1 MSDFQKQTVQWFPGH
16 MAKTRRQIK
25 ESLPL
30 VDAVTELLDAR
41 VPLSSRNP
49 ELNELIASKPHIV
62 LLNKCDMADE
72 AATRRWKAWFGRQG
86 SPALAVDC
94 RSGRGLNDYGDT
106 VRELLRDKIQS
117 NLEKGMAGRALRM
130 MVVGIPNTGKS
141 SFINRMA
148 GRSRAKVADRP
159 GVTRQNQWFAIGG
172 GIELLDTPGV
182 LWPKFDDPEVGN
194 RLAFIGSVKD
204 EVMDVE
210 NKPKIGC
217 VVMAAGNARRF
228 GENKLAAQLRGRS
241 LILRALEAVPAEK
254 FDKVVVVTQYPEV
267 MRLAGEFHF
276 AAIHNPHPDYGI
288 SHTIEL
294 GLTALR
300 DCDGVLFQVSDQPL
314 LRRESVAELVDRWRT
329 RPEKIVALG
338 HGGVRGNPCLFPAR
352 FFPELLELR
361 EDHGGNTVIRRHEA
375 DLLLLDVPAE
385 ELRDV
390 DTAQALEELKAEE
403 QV

>member
-182 LWPKFDDPEVGN
+182 LWPKFDDQSVGMN
-194 RLAFIGSVKD
+194 LAYTGAVKD
-204 EVMDVE
+204 DILDVE
-210 NKPKIGC
+210 TLGC
-217 VVMAAGNARRF
+217 HLMAYLGEHYPDALKTAYKLSALPEREAEENDIAYGYRLLEAAGKKRGFLISGGEVDTERMAKILLDEFRSAKLGRF
-228 GENKLAAQLRGRS
+228 
-241 LILRALEAVPAEK
+241 
-254 FDKVVVVTQYPEV
+254 T
-267 MRLAGEFHF
+267 
-276 AAIHNPHPDYGI
+276 
-288 SHTIEL
+288 
-294 GLTALR
+294 
-300 DCDGVLFQVSDQPL
+300 
-314 LRRESVAELVDRWRT
+314 
-329 RPEKIVALG
+329 
-338 HGGVRGNPCLFPAR
+338 
-352 FFPELLELR
+352 LEL
-361 EDHGGNTVIRRHEA
+361 
-375 DLLLLDVPAE
+375 P
-385 ELRDV
+385 
-390 DTAQALEELKAEE
+390 
-403 QV
+403 